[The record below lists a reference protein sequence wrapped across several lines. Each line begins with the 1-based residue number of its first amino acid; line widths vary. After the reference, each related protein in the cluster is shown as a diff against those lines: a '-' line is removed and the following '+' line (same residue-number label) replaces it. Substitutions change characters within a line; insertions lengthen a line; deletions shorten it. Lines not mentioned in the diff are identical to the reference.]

1 MNEAGSTLEQ
11 IREFVRPMA
20 ENMGVRSLS
29 DEESLTDAGI
39 IDSLAIFRLVS
50 FMEETFSVSI
60 ADEDIVIENFDSIDK
75 INRLLSSKI
84 AARRHPV

>member
-11 IREFVRPMA
+11 IREFVKPMA

-60 ADEDIVIENFDSIDK
+60 ADEDIVIENFDTINK
-75 INRLLSSKI
+75 INRLLSSKLT
-84 AARRHPV
+84 AKRHPV